1 MTREEITERALSA
14 TEQTLDVLE
23 RVLRFDHDRGC
34 ERLGGDPA
42 TNTVLFAADQLVFA
56 LVRYRAEHT
65 IPQR

>member
-34 ERLGGDPA
+34 ERL
-42 TNTVLFAADQLVFA
+42 
-56 LVRYRAEHT
+56 R
-65 IPQR
+65 